1 MVVKTKESFE
11 KTGQNINTDNCISF
25 DYHNRI
31 NTHIIVNM
39 SLVFVLL

>member
-1 MVVKTKESFE
+1 MTVKIKETFE
-11 KTGQNINTDNCISF
+11 KTRQNMNTYNCISLNYC
-25 DYHNRI
+25 DRI